1 MPAPPAEEKPGLA
14 AYLKAIRSNAL
25 GEVAFDRPMDFSV
38 ADLTAMGEA
47 IKNNKKIVRLSFKD
61 SQVDSFSAVAAVFA
75 KNPRITEL
83 DLSNTALTLEGYL
96 VEAFTAFFESLPPD
110 AELKTVRLDDVDIER
125 STIDAI
131 ARAAAVRG
139 ISVVSNA
146 TPVSSPD
153 TSAAS
158 RTRNPAAAPKP
169 APAAAPVWPPPQTL
183 LYPDTAPKPAVQQ
196 QRAQPIGQDDTPVR
210 LQPAVSTLNTAADRS
225 DAGTP
230 PPASAGLRDRPVK
243 ISTPVTPR
251 NRRGAPPSPDFGM
264 SPVRPPP
271 PVQQQPDTVY
281 PATATP
287 NVSGGSNSPDASM
300 ESASTASFKVTD
312 QSADMDASTASSFET
327 TSDMLPTD
335 SSAGGPAVVQLTPHE
350 ESVLAVC
357 TMIASTEVVAF
368 TAQEVAFLKNTCGA
382 MDTAWGGRWGEHEK
396 HTGFELETHTDGK
409 GWLQVFTDPL
419 FRPIH
424 YALANKPAEMEIYL
438 IRRGKPTWEQLF
450 TFNQGGLQAGA
461 DLLRRF
467 FNAAPCHALLAS
479 GITTNS
485 SALFA
490 GAHVHLHVLKRL
502 ENGTEPEARAGIEMA
517 RRLQEIFA
525 GQQ

>member
-1 MPAPPAEEKPGLA
+1 MPAPPAEKKPGLA
-14 AYLKAIRSNAL
+14 AFLEAIRSNAL

-38 ADLTAMGEA
+38 ADLTEMGEA
-47 IKNNKKIVRLSFKD
+47 IKKNKKIVRLSFKG
-61 SQVDSFSAVAAVFA
+61 SQVDRFSVVAAVFA

-83 DLSNTALTLEGYL
+83 DLSNTALTFERYL
-96 VEAFTAFFESLPPD
+96 VEAFTAFFKSLPPD

-125 STIDAI
+125 PTIDAI

-153 TSAAS
+153 TAAAP
-158 RTRNPAAAPKP
+158 RTRNPAAPKP
-169 APAAAPVWPPPQTL
+169 APEAAPVRPPPQTL
-183 LYPDTAPKPAVQQ
+183 LYPDPPPAPKPAVQQ

-230 PPASAGLRDRPVK
+230 PPASAGLRDRPVGM
-243 ISTPVTPR
+243 STPVTPR
-251 NRRGAPPSPDFGM
+251 NRRGVPPRPDFGM

-271 PVQQQPDTVY
+271 PVQQPDTVY

-287 NVSGGSNSPDASM
+287 NISGGSNSPDASM
-300 ESASTASFKVTD
+300 ESASTASFEVTD
-312 QSADMDASTASSFET
+312 QSADMEASTASSFET
-327 TSDMLPTD
+327 TSNMLSTD

-357 TMIASTEVVAF
+357 KMIASTKVVAF
-368 TAQEVAFLKNTCGA
+368 TAQEVRFLKDTCGA
-382 MDTAWGGRWGEHEK
+382 MDTAWGGRWGEHEE
-396 HTGFELETHTDGK
+396 HTKFELETHIAEK
-409 GWLQVFTDPL
+409 QWLQVFTDPL

-438 IRRGKPTWEQLF
+438 IRQGKPPFEQLF

-467 FNAAPCHALLAS
+467 FNAAPCHELLAR
-479 GITTNS
+479 GITANS

-502 ENGTEPEARAGIEMA
+502 ENGTEPDARAGIEMA
-517 RRLQEIFA
+517 QRLQALFA
-525 GQQ
+525 RRQ